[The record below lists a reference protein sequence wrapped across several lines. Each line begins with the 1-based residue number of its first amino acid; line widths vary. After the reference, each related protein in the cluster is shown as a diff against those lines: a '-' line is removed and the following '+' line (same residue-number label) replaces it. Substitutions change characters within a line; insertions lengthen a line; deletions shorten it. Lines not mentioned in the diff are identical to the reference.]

1 MSTFLLGAF
10 DCSSDLDTLLGGL
23 MANTANVKVSF
34 NFTSSGSLNIG
45 NTLNVGQDVL
55 AFVLSVTQA
64 FDGATPNISLG
75 TQADPNYYRPAGTI
89 DLTVQDTYIILPDKL
104 ESGLVVQPRMYLNIP
119 GATQGA
125 AVLYMLYNAGV

>member
-1 MSTFLLGAF
+1 
-10 DCSSDLDTLLGGL
+10 
-23 MANTANVKVSF
+23 MANTANVKISF
-34 NFTSSGSLNIG
+34 DFTSSGSLNIG

-55 AFVLSVTQA
+55 AFVLNVTQA

-75 TQADPNYYRPAGTI
+75 TQVDPNYYRPAGTI

-119 GATQGA
+119 GATQGT